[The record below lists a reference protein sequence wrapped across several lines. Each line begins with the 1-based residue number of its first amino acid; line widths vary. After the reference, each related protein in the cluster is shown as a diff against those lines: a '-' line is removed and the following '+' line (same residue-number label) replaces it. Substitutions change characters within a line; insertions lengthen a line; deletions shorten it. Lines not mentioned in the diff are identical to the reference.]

1 MLLIFDGHHSHI
13 SFELIELAWKNNIHL
28 LCLPP
33 HTTHLLQPLDVGV
46 FGPLKQAWKKI
57 LKEHQIETCA
67 GTVTKE
73 DFPGLISRLWER
85 SFKAA
90 HIKSGFRKTGLHPLS
105 RDAIPV
111 DCPTKSLPFSSQS
124 ATATGST
131 ASCKDTGSTETHV
144 IELVG
149 TCTIGS
155 TTTPIRLHLRGY
167 FSKLLQKKRERPTR
181 REDKSKA
188 KPCFYSEALT
198 LDEVTEEEAL
208 KAKQKGKKKGM
219 DFYRAY

>member
-1 MLLIFDGHHSHI
+1 M
-13 SFELIELAWKNNIHL
+13 EE
-28 LCLPP
+28 
-33 HTTHLLQPLDVGV
+33 
-46 FGPLKQAWKKI
+46 I
-57 LKEHQIETCA
+57 LKENQVETCA

-105 RDAIPV
+105 RDAIPA
-111 DCPTKSLPFSSQS
+111 DRLTKSLPFSSQP

-131 ASCKDTGSTETHV
+131 ASCKDTGSSETHV

-188 KPCFYSEALT
+188 KPRFYGEALT
-198 LDEVTEEEAL
+198 LDEVTERYAEEEAL

>member
-1 MLLIFDGHHSHI
+1 MEEDPQGASDRDMCWHSN
-13 SFELIELAWKNNIHL
+13 KGG
-28 LCLPP
+28 LPRP
-33 HTTHLLQPLDVGV
+33 H
-46 FGPLKQAWKKI
+46 
-57 LKEHQIETCA
+57 
-67 GTVTKE
+67 
-73 DFPGLISRLWER
+73 SRLWER

-105 RDAIPV
+105 RDAIPA
-111 DCPTKSLPFSSQS
+111 DRLTKSLPFSNQP

-131 ASCKDTGSTETHV
+131 ASCKDTSSTETHV

-188 KPCFYSEALT
+188 KPRFYGEALT
-198 LDEVTEEEAL
+198 LDEVTERYAEEEAL
-208 KAKQKGKKKGM
+208 KAKQKAKKKGM
-219 DFYRAY
+219 DFYRAYYNCNVPT